1 MSKLQILIAVTIC
14 IGLLVLGFLYWQ
26 AKTAPEFAEIGNLNV
41 AGKAEIVDVT
51 ADGNLLVFTNP
62 ARKSIGIVDL
72 SVAAAPRLVSSIDV
86 PGEPTSVAISP
97 DGLWALAVV
106 HSNKPNKGKTPPDPR
121 LPGLLAVISLLDPAE
136 PELTSVIGIG
146 HHPDSIALTTRD
158 NEFVAIIAIE
168 NEAVW
173 VQDEVVVKKPSAD
186 SIDISEPGLVQ
197 IVQLDPRTPYSWAV
211 TGLPISSTLLR
222 NAGLRQEND
231 PQPEFVALS
240 PARQMA
246 AVSLQENNGIVLI
259 DLAMPEISLAFSLG
273 SVLDRPADL
282 RADNV
287 VEFSQQYP
295 ADATDQPLAGIRFP
309 DAIAFTPDGQ
319 YLLTA
324 DEGEDDLTG
333 GRGFSI
339 WSLTGELVWS
349 DDGQTEQQAAAAG
362 FYPDKEAEEKG
373 IEIEGITTGRFGARD
388 FAFAVSETGSFMAVY
403 DISKVTAPEFV
414 QIVSTGSKPE
424 SVKAIPERNLVVVAA
439 EGSDGNISI
448 FEYTAAEEQ

>member
-1 MSKLQILIAVTIC
+1 MSKLRILIAVIIC

-62 ARKSIGIVDL
+62 ARNSIGIVDL

-106 HSNKPNKGKTPPDPR
+106 HSNKPNKGETPPDPR

-158 NEFVAIIAIE
+158 DEFVAIIAIE

-197 IVQLDPRTPYSWAV
+197 IVQLDPRTPYSWSV
-211 TGLPISSTLLR
+211 TGLPISPTMLR
-222 NAGLRQEND
+222 NAGFRQEND

-240 PARQMA
+240 PVRQMA

-259 DLAMPEISLAFSLG
+259 DLAMPEISFAFSLG

-287 VEFSQQYP
+287 VEFAQQYP

-319 YLLTA
+319 YLLSA
-324 DEGEDDLTG
+324 DEGEDELTG

-362 FYPDKEAEEKG
+362 FYPDKESEEKG
-373 IEIEGITTGRFGARD
+373 IEIEGITTGRFGTRD

-403 DISKVTAPEFV
+403 DISKVNAPEFV

>member
-1 MSKLQILIAVTIC
+1 MSKLRILIAVIIC

-26 AKTAPEFAEIGNLNV
+26 GKTAPEFAEIGNLNV
-41 AGKAEIVDVT
+41 AGKAEIVDIT

-62 ARKSIGIVDL
+62 ARNSIGIVDL
-72 SVAAAPRLVSSIDV
+72 SVAAAPRLLGSVDV

-106 HSNKPNKGKTPPDPR
+106 HANKPNKGETPPDPR
-121 LPGLLAVISLLDPAE
+121 LPGLLAVISLVDPAE
-136 PELTSVIGIG
+136 PELSSLIGIG

-158 NEFVAIIAIE
+158 DEFVAIIAIE
-168 NEAVW
+168 NEAIW

-197 IVQLDPRTPYSWAV
+197 IVQLDPRTPYSWSV
-211 TGLPISSTLLR
+211 TGLPISPTMLR

-240 PARQMA
+240 PVRQMA

-259 DLAMPEISLAFSLG
+259 DLAMPEISFAFSLG

-295 ADATDQPLAGIRFP
+295 ADATDQPLAGMRFP
-309 DAIAFTPDGQ
+309 DAVAFTPDGQ

-362 FYPDKEAEEKG
+362 FYPDKQAEEKG
-373 IEIEGITTGRFGARD
+373 IEIEGLTAARFGTRD

-414 QIVSTGSKPE
+414 QILSTGSKPE
-424 SVKAIPERNLVVVAA
+424 SVRAIPERNLVVVAA

-448 FEYTAAEEQ
+448 FEYTAADDQ